1 MYSFFFLLF
10 FPFFYF
16 FIFFIQ
22 SEVIVSITSLL
33 DMSFLT
39 TSTNVIFDLPLPCF
53 VP

>member
-1 MYSFFFLLF
+1 MYSFFFSS
-10 FPFFYF
+10 FFYF

-22 SEVIVSITSLL
+22 SKVIVSITSLL